1 MKKMFLLAAAALVA
15 FASCSKSDVEK
26 AAETKA
32 IGFNSYTG
40 RTVTKADASLIDKGT
55 TALPNAGKFVVYAY
69 NTETGTWGTG
79 ATSTTPVFMNG
90 VTVTYNGGGA
100 GTSSNYSYSPLRY
113 WPNDE
118 VNNKLSFF
126 AYYPQ
131 GGTGITPPTDAPAGW
146 GAYGFTAQ
154 TDPKNMVDF
163 CLSKVAQ
170 DYNYTNSASKSGA
183 SAGDVKMEFYHTLT
197 MVKFKVKTDADYAT
211 GETTITLKS
220 IKLAGVK
227 TTGTLTPDNT
237 TAAWSALG
245 GAATLDVCKTDKTLT
260 TSEIFVPTGT
270 EKDDAY
276 LMIPQTLG
284 DDVIA
289 TIVYEVKTGTEDAT
303 TNTATVTL
311 NTDATVKNWDMNK
324 NIVYTFVVGLK
335 PIKFIAEVAD
345 WAAKQDVSF
354 DVN

>member
-32 IGFNSYTG
+32 IGFNGYTG
-40 RTVTKADASLIDKGT
+40 RAVTKANASLIDKGT
-55 TALPNAGKFVVYAY
+55 TELLSGSKFVVYAY
-69 NTETGTWGTG
+69 NTGSAAW
-79 ATSTTPVFMNG
+79 AKSVSDVFMNG
-90 VTVTYNGGGA
+90 VTVTYAGGGK
-100 GTSSNYSYSPLRY
+100 TDPTKYTYTPLRY

-118 VNNKLSFF
+118 ANNKLTFF

-131 GGTGITPPTDAPAGW
+131 GGTGITAPTNGW
-146 GAYGFTAQ
+146 GAYSFTAQ

-163 CLSKVAQ
+163 CLSEVAANQ
-170 DYNYTNSASKSGA
+170 VYSSTNSGTDGVVNMK
-183 SAGDVKMEFYHTLT
+183 FYHTLT
-197 MVKFKVKTDADYAT
+197 MVKFQVKTDADYAT
-211 GETTITLKS
+211 DGTTITLKS
-220 IKLAGVK
+220 ISLAGVK

-237 TAAWSALG
+237 TAAWSAQA
-245 GAATLDVCKTDKTLT
+245 GATALDVCTADKTLS
-260 TSEIFVPTGT
+260 TSAIFVPTGT
-270 EKDDAY
+270 EKNDAY
-276 LMIPQTLG
+276 LMVPQTLG

-289 TIVYEVKTGTEDAT
+289 TIVYEVKTGSDAAV
-303 TNTATVTL
+303 TNTATVQL
-311 NTDATVKNWDMNK
+311 NTDATVKAWDMNK

-335 PIKFIAEVAD
+335 PIKFTAEVAD